1 MPGFAAILIAGMLH
15 GAIDIRIHA
24 RVVEGTGNDRH
35 RDRTGPATADR
46 AFVIAAL
53 PGGDTTD
60 DQPDGKKYRSDVH
73 LDLRSIVC
81 LKSDEKAIAMAR
93 PLPWSGI
100 WRGSIPAGG
109 DNESSAHEFNV
120 FSRNLEVGLATAI
133 G

>member
-1 MPGFAAILIAGMLH
+1 VLH
-15 GAIDIRIHA
+15 GAVDIRIHA
-24 RVVEGTGNDRH
+24 CVVEGTGDDRH
-35 RDRTGPATADR
+35 RDRTSPATADR

-73 LDLRSIVC
+73 LDLRSIVWV
-81 LKSDEKAIAMAR
+81 KSDEKAIAIAR
-93 PLPWSGI
+93 PLPLVRI

-109 DNESSAHEFNV
+109 DTESSVREFNA
-120 FSRNLEVGLATAI
+120 FSRNLEVGLATI